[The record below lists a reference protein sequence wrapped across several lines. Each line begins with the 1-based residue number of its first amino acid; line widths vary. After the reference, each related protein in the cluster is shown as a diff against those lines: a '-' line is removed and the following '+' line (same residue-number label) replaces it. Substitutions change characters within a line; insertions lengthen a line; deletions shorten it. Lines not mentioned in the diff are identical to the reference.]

1 LTNPPSF
8 EGGFFAVKSFM
19 AGETKRFRIRLLAV
33 AAILGLLATVIW
45 FGPPAYRHY
54 REKRSLV
61 QAQAFFAQGDFRNA
75 LLGAR
80 QTLLFN
86 PTNAQAYGIMAEVA
100 ELSRSPAVLDLRQ
113 RIVEIEPTI
122 ENKLLLASAGLH
134 YQSPPFPMTTRILD
148 ELSAP
153 ASNLVL
159 FHNISAEL
167 ALRVRRITDAQAHL
181 EAAWR
186 LEPTNRLYELN
197 LAVLRLGSTNV
208 ATVAAARATLE
219 RFETDVN
226 FGAVALRSL
235 VVDRLAHNDPMAA
248 LDYSVRLLGNSHAVL
263 NDRLQ
268 HLGILRQLQQ
278 SAELAAQLNSLQQS
292 ATNAV
297 AVAEIAAWME
307 AGGFLTNAVEWLN
320 RLPAKLQSQPL
331 VRLSLADCYLAGKDW
346 QALRDF
352 AAKGKWDEME
362 FLRLA
367 YLSQAWFQLGESLVA
382 DSNWRVAVN
391 ETGNRFGALMA
402 LLKLADRWELKHHR
416 EDLLQRIVQK
426 FPNESWARQ
435 DLERIYFASGNTLEL
450 NRLYSDLFARSPKDI
465 AAKNNL
471 VATSLLLKTNLPQ
484 VFTWAQELYAQR
496 PDDPVVVST
505 YAYALCLQGRA
516 KAGVITMKK
525 LNPHSLK
532 QPAVA
537 LYYGVLLAAAG
548 ETNEATRFLTIA
560 ENRGQFLPEEK
571 RLLVITGKVE

>member
-1 LTNPPSF
+1 
-8 EGGFFAVKSFM
+8 
-19 AGETKRFRIRLLAV
+19 
-33 AAILGLLATVIW
+33 
-45 FGPPAYRHY
+45 
-54 REKRSLV
+54 
-61 QAQAFFAQGDFRNA
+61 
-75 LLGAR
+75 
-80 QTLLFN
+80 
-86 PTNAQAYGIMAEVA
+86 
-100 ELSRSPAVLDLRQ
+100 VLDLRQ
-113 RIVEIEPTI
+113 RIVEIEPTL

-134 YQSPPFPMTTRILD
+134 YQSPPFPLTTRILD

-159 FHNISAEL
+159 FHNLSAEL
-167 ALRVRRITDAQAHL
+167 ALRMRRIADAQAHL
-181 EAAWR
+181 EAAGR

-208 ATVAAARATLE
+208 ATVAAARATLG

-248 LDYSVRLLGNSHAVL
+248 RDYSVRLLGNSHAVL

-297 AVAEIAAWME
+297 AVAEIAGWME

-346 QALRDF
+346 RTLRDF

-367 YLSQAWFQLGESLVA
+367 YLSQAWFQSGESLVA
-382 DSNWRVAVN
+382 DSNWHAAVK
-391 ETGNRFGALMA
+391 EAGNRFGALMA
-402 LLKLADRWELKHHR
+402 LLKLTDRWELKNHR

-484 VFTWAQELYAQR
+484 VFIWAQELYAQT
-496 PDDPVVVST
+496 PDDPIVVST

-516 KAGVITMKK
+516 KDGVIIMKK
-525 LNPHSLK
+525 LNPDSLE

-571 RLLVITGKVE
+571 RLLAITGKVE